1 MTEYVTLIE
10 ALTFHADQI
19 QRYGG
24 DAGIR
29 DPGALE
35 SALFRPQT
43 GYYDDLIDEAAA
55 LWESMAQ
62 NHPFIDGNKRTA
74 FAVTDVFL
82 KMNGIMITASPEET
96 TRFVYSLYDSQTF
109 NFEELATWLRTTSI
123 SLGKHQHR
131 FIESLVRS
139 GRYTST
145 SEIVRDALRKLEES
159 QGPEWL
165 LSQLIEGEQGE
176 ARAWG
181 DEALLAHVKKEA
193 AKRGNL

>member
-24 DAGIR
+24 DAGVR

-43 GYYDDLIDEAAA
+43 GYYDDLISEAAA

-82 KMNGIMITASPEET
+82 KMNGILITASPEDT
-96 TRFVYSLYDSQTF
+96 VNFVYSLYDAKAF
-109 NFEELATWLRTTSI
+109 NFEELATWLRSNT
-123 SLGKHQHR
+123 
-131 FIESLVRS
+131 E
-139 GRYTST
+139 
-145 SEIVRDALRKLEES
+145 
-159 QGPEWL
+159 
-165 LSQLIEGEQGE
+165 
-176 ARAWG
+176 
-181 DEALLAHVKKEA
+181 
-193 AKRGNL
+193 

>member
-24 DAGIR
+24 EAGIR

-43 GYYDDLIDEAAA
+43 GYYLDLISEAAA

-82 KMNGIMITASPEET
+82 KMNGILITASAEDT
-96 TRFVYSLYDSQTF
+96 ANFVYSLYDTQTF
-109 NFEELATWLRTTSI
+109 NYEELAIWLGSNT
-123 SLGKHQHR
+123 
-131 FIESLVRS
+131 E
-139 GRYTST
+139 
-145 SEIVRDALRKLEES
+145 
-159 QGPEWL
+159 
-165 LSQLIEGEQGE
+165 
-176 ARAWG
+176 
-181 DEALLAHVKKEA
+181 
-193 AKRGNL
+193 

>member
-10 ALTFHADQI
+10 ALTFHADQM

-24 DAGIR
+24 DEGIR

-43 GYYDDLIDEAAA
+43 GYYDDLISEAAA

-82 KMNGIMITASPEET
+82 KMSGILITASPEDT
-96 TRFVYSLYDSQTF
+96 ANLVYSLYDAQTF
-109 NFEELATWLRTTSI
+109 NFEELATWLRDNT
-123 SLGKHQHR
+123 
-131 FIESLVRS
+131 E
-139 GRYTST
+139 
-145 SEIVRDALRKLEES
+145 
-159 QGPEWL
+159 
-165 LSQLIEGEQGE
+165 
-176 ARAWG
+176 
-181 DEALLAHVKKEA
+181 
-193 AKRGNL
+193 

>member
-1 MTEYVTLIE
+1 MIEYVTLIE

-24 DAGIR
+24 EAGIR

-43 GYYDDLIDEAAA
+43 GYYDDLISEAAA

-82 KMNGIMITASPEET
+82 KMNGILITASPEDT
-96 TRFVYSLYDSQTF
+96 VSFVYSLYDAQTF
-109 NFEELATWLRTTSI
+109 NFEELATWLRNNT
-123 SLGKHQHR
+123 
-131 FIESLVRS
+131 E
-139 GRYTST
+139 
-145 SEIVRDALRKLEES
+145 
-159 QGPEWL
+159 
-165 LSQLIEGEQGE
+165 
-176 ARAWG
+176 
-181 DEALLAHVKKEA
+181 
-193 AKRGNL
+193 

>member
-43 GYYDDLIDEAAA
+43 GYYDDLIREAAA

-82 KMNGIMITASPEET
+82 KMNGILINASPEAT
-96 TRFVYSLYDSQTF
+96 VSFVYSLYDAQTF
-109 NFEELATWLRTTSI
+109 NFEELATWLRNNT
-123 SLGKHQHR
+123 
-131 FIESLVRS
+131 
-139 GRYTST
+139 
-145 SEIVRDALRKLEES
+145 D
-159 QGPEWL
+159 
-165 LSQLIEGEQGE
+165 
-176 ARAWG
+176 
-181 DEALLAHVKKEA
+181 
-193 AKRGNL
+193 

>member
-19 QRYGG
+19 RRYGG

-43 GYYDDLIDEAAA
+43 GYYDNLIDEAAA

-82 KMNGIMITASPEET
+82 KMNDIMITASPEET
-96 TRFVYSLYDSQTF
+96 TSFVYSLYDSQTF
-109 NFEELATWLRTTSI
+109 NFKELATWLRSNT
-123 SLGKHQHR
+123 
-131 FIESLVRS
+131 E
-139 GRYTST
+139 
-145 SEIVRDALRKLEES
+145 
-159 QGPEWL
+159 
-165 LSQLIEGEQGE
+165 
-176 ARAWG
+176 
-181 DEALLAHVKKEA
+181 
-193 AKRGNL
+193 

>member
-74 FAVTDVFL
+74 FAGTDVFL

-96 TRFVYSLYDSQTF
+96 TSLVYSLYDSQTF
-109 NFEELATWLRTTSI
+109 NFEELATWLRSNT
-123 SLGKHQHR
+123 
-131 FIESLVRS
+131 E
-139 GRYTST
+139 
-145 SEIVRDALRKLEES
+145 
-159 QGPEWL
+159 
-165 LSQLIEGEQGE
+165 
-176 ARAWG
+176 
-181 DEALLAHVKKEA
+181 
-193 AKRGNL
+193 

>member
-10 ALTFHADQI
+10 ALTFHANQM

-24 DAGIR
+24 DEGIR

-43 GYYDDLIDEAAA
+43 GYYDDLISEAAA

-82 KMNGIMITASPEET
+82 KMNGILITASPEDT
-96 TRFVYSLYDSQTF
+96 VNFVYSLYDAQTF
-109 NFEELATWLRTTSI
+109 NFEELATWLRDNT
-123 SLGKHQHR
+123 
-131 FIESLVRS
+131 E
-139 GRYTST
+139 
-145 SEIVRDALRKLEES
+145 
-159 QGPEWL
+159 
-165 LSQLIEGEQGE
+165 
-176 ARAWG
+176 
-181 DEALLAHVKKEA
+181 
-193 AKRGNL
+193 

>member
-10 ALTFHADQI
+10 ALTFHADQM

-24 DAGIR
+24 DEGIR

-43 GYYDDLIDEAAA
+43 GYYDDLISEAAA

-82 KMNGIMITASPEET
+82 KMNGILITASPEDT
-96 TRFVYSLYDSQTF
+96 VNFIYSLYDTQTF
-109 NFEELATWLRTTSI
+109 NFEELATWLRDNT
-123 SLGKHQHR
+123 
-131 FIESLVRS
+131 E
-139 GRYTST
+139 
-145 SEIVRDALRKLEES
+145 
-159 QGPEWL
+159 
-165 LSQLIEGEQGE
+165 
-176 ARAWG
+176 
-181 DEALLAHVKKEA
+181 
-193 AKRGNL
+193 

>member
-24 DAGIR
+24 DEGIR

-43 GYYDDLIDEAAA
+43 GYYQDLIEEAAA

-82 KMNGIMITASPEET
+82 RMNGIMITASPIDT
-96 TRFVYSLYDSQTF
+96 AGFVYSLYDTQTF
-109 NFEELATWLRTTSI
+109 YFEELVVWLRSN
-123 SLGKHQHR
+123 
-131 FIESLVRS
+131 
-139 GRYTST
+139 
-145 SEIVRDALRKLEES
+145 SE
-159 QGPEWL
+159 
-165 LSQLIEGEQGE
+165 
-176 ARAWG
+176 
-181 DEALLAHVKKEA
+181 
-193 AKRGNL
+193 

>member
-96 TRFVYSLYDSQTF
+96 TSFVYSLYDSQTF
-109 NFEELATWLRTTSI
+109 NFEELATWLRSNT
-123 SLGKHQHR
+123 
-131 FIESLVRS
+131 E
-139 GRYTST
+139 
-145 SEIVRDALRKLEES
+145 
-159 QGPEWL
+159 
-165 LSQLIEGEQGE
+165 
-176 ARAWG
+176 
-181 DEALLAHVKKEA
+181 
-193 AKRGNL
+193 

>member
-10 ALTFHADQI
+10 ALTFHADQM

-24 DAGIR
+24 DEGIR

-43 GYYDDLIDEAAA
+43 GYYDDLISEAAA

-82 KMNGIMITASPEET
+82 KMNGILITASPEDT
-96 TRFVYSLYDSQTF
+96 VIFVYSLYDTKTF
-109 NFEELATWLRTTSI
+109 NFEELATWLRDNT
-123 SLGKHQHR
+123 K
-131 FIESLVRS
+131 
-139 GRYTST
+139 
-145 SEIVRDALRKLEES
+145 
-159 QGPEWL
+159 
-165 LSQLIEGEQGE
+165 
-176 ARAWG
+176 
-181 DEALLAHVKKEA
+181 
-193 AKRGNL
+193 